1 MDKRDAEQQ
10 QREHPQDLT
19 SAATRSAERA
29 LRLARISLV
38 LAILALSF
46 GIVAAL
52 VR

>member
-1 MDKRDAEQQ
+1 MDERQPQ
-10 QREHPQDLT
+10 HQSEHPQDLT

-29 LRLARISLV
+29 LQLARISLV
-38 LAILALSF
+38 LAILALFF